1 MCEVWHLVRRKNNAY
16 PQILVYG
23 RNSRTGRH
31 TACPLLG
38 VKRTLLSTLPMSA
51 FDPGCVR
58 TGLVQ
63 SLDCVITHRGRD
75 LTDCAVRLERLAR
88 IGP

>member
-1 MCEVWHLVRRKNNAY
+1 MALAMCEVWHLVRRKNNAY

-38 VKRTLLSTLPMSA
+38 VKRTSATHSRMSA
-51 FDPGCVR
+51 FDPKR
-58 TGLVQ
+58 TLTQIKCARCLRHTEYLDYSAMGLPGTA
-63 SLDCVITHRGRD
+63 S
-75 LTDCAVRLERLAR
+75 
-88 IGP
+88 